1 MLKEKVHIAVPTAFF
16 EDESLNVQ
24 GTIDHI
30 KNLHSQGIKSVLV
43 SGTTGEQ
50 HSLSLEE
57 KTALLNGLN
66 SEKELVNEMEI
77 IFGVASIRQ
86 KEAEILADK
95 ISTTNI
101 SGVMLG
107 YPPYIIP
114 SQEEAVA
121 YSRSIIQR
129 SNKPVILYNNPK
141 RTGFDLSTGS
151 IIELSR
157 LDSVIGIK
165 EAGNKEKVTEVK
177 QLINKQEFYFYIG
190 GEVDAAAKIASGY
203 NRLSSMAGNI
213 APVEFKNWF
222 LKKLADE
229 DLTDQE
235 SETIEGVTAEVNEG
249 NPVVNI
255 KRLLHEQGTDLGS
268 CRSPIGSVDE
278 TDKPSS

>member
-16 EDESLNVQ
+16 EDESLNVH

-30 KNLHSQGIKSVLV
+30 KNLHHQGIKSVLV
-43 SGTTGEQ
+43 CGTTGEQ

-57 KTALLNGLN
+57 KTALLDGLV
-66 SEKELVNEMEI
+66 SEKELLNEMEVL
-77 IFGVASIRQ
+77 FGVASIRQ
-86 KEAEILADK
+86 KEAELLADK

-129 SNKPVILYNNPK
+129 SSKPAILYNNPK
-141 RTGFDLSTGS
+141 RTGFDLSTAS
-151 IIELSR
+151 IVKLSR

-165 EAGNKEKVTEVK
+165 EAGNKEKVTEMK
-177 QLINKQEFYFYIG
+177 QLINKQAFYFYIG
-190 GEVDAAAKIASGY
+190 GEIDAAAKIASGF

-235 SETIEGVTAEVNEG
+235 NETIKGVTAEVNEG

-255 KRLLHEQGTDLGS
+255 KRLLHEEGIDLGT
-268 CRSPIGSVDE
+268 CRSPIGSVHR
-278 TDKPSS
+278 

>member
-30 KNLHSQGIKSVLV
+30 KNLYSQGIMSVLV

-57 KTALLNGLN
+57 KTALLNGLV
-66 SEKELVNEMEI
+66 SEKELLNNMEI

-129 SNKPVILYNNPK
+129 SSKPVILYNNPK

-165 EAGNKEKVTEVK
+165 EAGNKEKVTEMK
-177 QLINKQEFYFYIG
+177 QLINKQTFYFYIG

-235 SETIEGVTAEVNEG
+235 NETIEAVTAEVNEG

-278 TDKPSS
+278 IDKPRS